1 MRKIITLLI
10 LSTSVA
16 MMQLPV
22 SFDAYAADEPKA
34 EKKKRKVYLPGPSVG
49 KKVTKAFEAYTADD
63 LDGAIAILEDI
74 KAKKEYDIVFVN
86 FFTGQMY
93 AQKGDSLKSISFLSK
108 ALKPDMLSEA
118 DQGNGLRLLAD
129 LQMQEKQYKSAIS
142 NYKAWMDFT
151 GKSEGNVWVK
161 VSQAYSELKQ
171 YANAISPA
179 NQAIAAYG
187 DKHNQNPYLLKLRSY
202 FERKMFNESIG
213 VLETAVQIFPETKQ
227 FWIQLGSFYAMV
239 ENYPKSMATLDLAYK
254 QGFLDKE
261 SQIKM
266 LSSLYAQSEMPFR
279 SALLLE
285 KYIASGLVK
294 RDDKN
299 VATLANTWHA
309 AKNIGKA
316 ASYYGELAKMTNEA
330 KHYSKQ
336 GTLLAQDEQFKKAVV
351 ALNKAVDLGAK
362 NKGRL
367 YMSIA
372 ESHFYLGQYKQA
384 YAAINKAMKDPKTRK
399 TARGWK
405 SFIKDTAERKG
416 KSI

>member
-1 MRKIITLLI
+1 MRKLITSLVLF
-10 LSTSVA
+10 TSVA
-16 MMQLPV
+16 LLQLPAANTV
-22 SFDAYAADEPKA
+22 VAADAAKQ

-63 LDGAIAILEDI
+63 LDGALAILTDI
-74 KAKKEYDIVFVN
+74 KAKKEYDKVFVN
-86 FFTGQMY
+86 YFTGQMY
-93 AQKGDSLKSISFLSK
+93 AQKGDAVKSINYLDK

-129 LQMQEKQYKSAIS
+129 LQMQEKQYKNAIA

-151 GKSEGNVWVK
+151 GKSEGAVWVK
-161 VSQAYSELKQ
+161 VSSAYSELNQ
-171 YANAISPA
+171 YANAIAPA
-179 NQAIAAYG
+179 DQAIVAYG

-202 FERKMFNESIG
+202 FERKMFNESIE
-213 VLETAVQIFPETKQ
+213 VLETAVQLFPETKQ

-239 ENYPKSMATLDLAYK
+239 ENYPKSMATLELAYK

-266 LSSLYAQSEMPFR
+266 LSSLYAQSEMHFR

-285 KYIASGLVK
+285 KYISSGLVK
-294 RDDKN
+294 RDDQN
-299 VATLANTWHA
+299 IATLANTWHA
-309 AKNIGKA
+309 AKHIDKA
-316 ASYYGELAKMTNEA
+316 AKYYGELAKMTNES

-351 ALNKAVDLGAK
+351 ALNKAIELGAK

-367 YMSIA
+367 YMGIV

-384 YAAINKAMKDPKTRK
+384 YAAVNQAMKDPKTRK
-399 TARGWK
+399 SARGWK
-405 SFIKDTAERKG
+405 TFIKDTANRKG

>member
-1 MRKIITLLI
+1 MYKVISSLVLF
-10 LSTSVA
+10 TSVA
-16 MMQLPV
+16 LMQLPISDV
-22 SFDAYAADEPKA
+22 ALAEEAKA
-34 EKKKRKVYLPGPSVG
+34 EKKKRKVYLPGQSVG

-63 LDGAIAILEDI
+63 LEGALTILLDI
-74 KAKKEYDIVFVN
+74 KASKEYDKVFVN
-86 FFTGQMY
+86 YFTGQMY
-93 AQKGDSLKSISFLSK
+93 AQKGDAINSIKYLDA

-129 LQMQEKQYKSAIS
+129 LQMQEKQYKEAIA
-142 NYKAWMDFT
+142 NYKTWMDFT

-161 VSQAYSELKQ
+161 VSQAYSELNQ
-171 YANAISPA
+171 YAEAIAPA
-179 NQAIAAYG
+179 DKAIAAFG

-202 FERKMFNESIG
+202 FERKMYNESIG
-213 VLETAVQIFPETKQ
+213 VLETAVQLFPTTKQ

-239 ENYPKSMATLDLAYK
+239 ENYPKSMSTLELAYK
-254 QGFLDKE
+254 QGYLDKE

-266 LSSLYAQSEMPFR
+266 LASLYAQSDMPFR

-285 KYIASGLVK
+285 KYISSGLVK
-294 RDDKN
+294 RDDQN

-309 AKNIGKA
+309 AKDIDKA
-316 ASYYGELAKMTNEA
+316 AKYYGELAQMTNQA

-351 ALNKAVDLGAK
+351 ALEKAIELGAK

-367 YMSIA
+367 YMGIA

-384 YAAINKAMKDPKTRK
+384 YAAVNEAMKDPKTRK
-399 TARGWK
+399 SARGWRD
-405 SFIKDTAERKG
+405 FIKDTANRKG
-416 KSI
+416 KAI